1 LSEAIFMSNAAD
13 TLSEQAE
20 RHAGGSAFSWVETLL
35 QDIRFGLR
43 MLRKNPGFTTVAI
56 LTLALGIGATT
67 AIFTVVDKVL
77 LQPYAAPDPDR
88 IVVLMQVYEDGRNPI
103 ISIPKFMTW
112 RDQPRVLE
120 QAALYGFPGTLRVN
134 LMGGDQPEQL
144 RATQVSANFFSLFGI
159 PLVAG
164 RTFSAA
170 EDSPGGPPVA
180 VISSGLWKGRFG
192 SDPSIVGKTLN
203 LDGTAY
209 TVIGVM
215 EPLYSPDL
223 PMGDICLPL
232 QADPN
237 SDNQGNDLFGAARL
251 KPGVTLAQAEA
262 AARVIGE
269 EFRKKYPNTMG
280 PKEVFTVDRL
290 RDAVVAGVRTALL
303 VLLGAVSFVLLIAC
317 ANVANLLLARAT
329 LRKRELSIRAA
340 LGAGRGRIAR
350 QILTE
355 SVLLSLIGGAIG
367 VYLGYFGVRALLVLN
382 SGDSSGFQGNIPRIG
397 EHAAAITMDWRVPLF
412 GLAVSILTGIVA
424 GVVPAMKASQAD
436 LANAI
441 KEGGAR
447 VGAGFR
453 HNKTRA
459 LLAVIET
466 GLAMILLAGAALLIR
481 TFHDSL
487 TVNPGFQ
494 THSVLTMNMSL
505 RGTRFQKT
513 SAVNEVVRNGRDRI
527 QSVPAVEAVAAA
539 CCLPLAGGYGLP
551 FTIVGRPPINGPFTG
566 GGPWRSVSPG
576 YFDVFHIPLLRGRTF
591 TVGDDGPAAPVVV
604 INEGMAKQYWP
615 KGDEI
620 GARITIGGGFG
631 GAAFID
637 PPREIIGVVGNVRDN
652 GLNFDPVPTMYVPLA
667 QMNDTLTALDA
678 TLIPMQWVIRT
689 RVEPH
694 SLAPQIA
701 RELRDASGGLAVGT
715 IESMDQVVA
724 NSLTS
729 ERFNM
734 TLLTIFAAIA
744 LLLAAIGIYGV
755 VAYSVQQRTSEIG
768 IRMALGASP
777 QNVRRMVVLQG
788 MILALVGVVLGAAGG
803 LALTRVMRSLL
814 FGVKPWDP
822 VTFVI
827 TAFVLSTV
835 AWFACYVPAVRASRV
850 DPMVA
855 LRYE

>member
-1 LSEAIFMSNAAD
+1 MSDAAG
-13 TLSEQAE
+13 TLNEQVE
-20 RHAGGSAFSWVETLL
+20 QHASGFAFSWIETLL
-35 QDIRFGLR
+35 KDVRFGLR
-43 MLRKNPGFTTVAI
+43 MLRKNPGFTAVAI

-77 LQPYAAPDPDR
+77 LQPYAAPDPDH
-88 IVVLMQVYEDGRNPI
+88 IVVLMQTYEDGRSPI
-103 ISIPKFMTW
+103 ISIPKFMMW
-112 RDQPRVLE
+112 RDQTRVVE

-134 LMGGDQPEQL
+134 LIGGDQPEQL

-164 RTFSAA
+164 RTFSAE

-180 VISSGLWKGRFG
+180 VISNGLWKGRFG
-192 SDPSIVGKTLN
+192 SDPNIVGKTLN

-215 EPLYSPDL
+215 APLYSPDL
-223 PMGDICLPL
+223 PMGDMCLPM
-232 QADPN
+232 QADPA
-237 SDNQGNDLFGAARL
+237 SDNQGNDMFGAARL
-251 KPGVTLAQAEA
+251 KPGVTLAQAQA
-262 AARVIGE
+262 AAHVVGE
-269 EFRKKYPNTMG
+269 EFRKKYPNAVD
-280 PKEVFTVDRL
+280 PKQAFTVDRL
-290 RDAVVAGVRTALL
+290 RDVVVAGVRTALL

-355 SVLLSLIGGAIG
+355 SVLLSMIGGAIG
-367 VYLGYFGVRALLVLN
+367 VYLGYFGVRALLALN
-382 SGDSSGFQGNIPRIG
+382 SGGTGFQGNIPRMG

-412 GLAVSILTGIVA
+412 GLAISILTGIAA
-424 GVVPAMKASQAD
+424 GVVPAIKVSRAD

-487 TVNPGFQ
+487 TVNPGFE

-505 RGTRFQKT
+505 RGARFQKT
-513 SAVNEVVRNGRDRI
+513 SAVNEIIRNGRQRI
-527 QSVPAVEAVAAA
+527 ESVPAVEAVAAA
-539 CCLPLAGGYGLP
+539 CCLPLTGGYGLP
-551 FTIVGRPPINGPFTG
+551 FTIVGRPPTNGPFTG
-566 GGPWRSVSPG
+566 GGPWRSISPG

-591 TVGDDGPAAPVVV
+591 KDRDDGPAGPVVV
-604 INEGMAKQYWP
+604 INEAMAKQYWP

-620 GARITIGGGFG
+620 GARITIGGFG
-631 GAAFID
+631 GPAFID

-652 GLNFDPVPTMYVPLA
+652 GLNFDPLPTMYVPLA
-667 QMNDTLTALDA
+667 QVSDLLTALDA

-715 IESMDQVVA
+715 IESMDEVVA
-724 NSLTS
+724 HSL
-729 ERFNM
+729 
-734 TLLTIFAAIA
+734 A
-744 LLLAAIGIYGV
+744 
-755 VAYSVQQRTSEIG
+755 
-768 IRMALGASP
+768 
-777 QNVRRMVVLQG
+777 
-788 MILALVGVVLGAAGG
+788 
-803 LALTRVMRSLL
+803 
-814 FGVKPWDP
+814 
-822 VTFVI
+822 
-827 TAFVLSTV
+827 
-835 AWFACYVPAVRASRV
+835 
-850 DPMVA
+850 
-855 LRYE
+855 